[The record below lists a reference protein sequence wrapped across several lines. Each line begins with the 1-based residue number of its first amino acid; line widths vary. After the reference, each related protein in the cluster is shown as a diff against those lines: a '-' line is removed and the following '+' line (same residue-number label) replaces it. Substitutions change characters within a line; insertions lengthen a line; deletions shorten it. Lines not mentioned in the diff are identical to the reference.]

1 MVGTNRS
8 GGGRLDRSDTHAGDF
23 VDPMGKE
30 PLHSIV
36 ASRAEARIRSGEWA
50 QGTRLPPER
59 ELCRVL
65 DISRATLRQALAEL
79 EQRGFISRH
88 QGRGTFV
95 TRPPVAAELG
105 GYFSVVAALR
115 ARGLRLS
122 TKVLAVEIE
131 AASRQLALD
140 LACQPGDALLRLD
153 RLRSV
158 DAEPLMLEST
168 WLPLAR
174 FPRLEAMDFGGRSL
188 YEILREAYGCDLESA
203 LESFEPVVATP
214 SEAHLLGVPRHA
226 PALLLRRV
234 AFDTAGRPVETTT
247 SLLRGDR
254 SRFLLERHLHG
265 AELGDHPDV
274 AAEASAEDAPAAGGA
289 QRAGI
294 DPASVRDALLPDRR

>member
-1 MVGTNRS
+1 
-8 GGGRLDRSDTHAGDF
+8 
-23 VDPMGKE
+23 MGKE

-50 QGTRLPPER
+50 PGTRLPPER

-79 EQRGFISRH
+79 EQRGFITRH

-115 ARGLRLS
+115 ARGMRLS
-122 TKVLAVEIE
+122 TKVLAVETE
-131 AASRQLALD
+131 AASRQLAQD
-140 LACQPGDALLRLD
+140 LACQPGDALVRLD

-174 FPRLEAMDFGGRSL
+174 FPHLETMDVGGRSL
-188 YEILREAYGCDLESA
+188 YDILRDAYGCELESA

-214 SEAHLLGVPRHA
+214 GEAHLLGVPRHA
-226 PALLLRRV
+226 PALLVRRV

-265 AELGDHPDV
+265 VELGDHSDV
-274 AAEASAEDAPAAGGA
+274 PAEGEADSPARAAVAH
-289 QRAGI
+289 RTGI
-294 DPASVRDALLPDRR
+294 DPAAVRDALLPDRR

>member
-1 MVGTNRS
+1 
-8 GGGRLDRSDTHAGDF
+8 
-23 VDPMGKE
+23 MGKE

-50 QGTRLPPER
+50 PGTRLPPER

-79 EQRGFISRH
+79 EQRGFITRH

-122 TKVLAVEIE
+122 TKVLAVESQ
-131 AASRQLALD
+131 AASRQVAVD
-140 LACQPGDALLRLD
+140 LACQPGDPVLRLD

-168 WLPLAR
+168 WLPLTR
-174 FPRLEAMDFGGRSL
+174 FPRLETMDFGGRSL
-188 YEILREAYGCDLESA
+188 YEILREDYGCELESA

-214 SEAHLLGVPRHA
+214 REAHLLGVPRRA
-226 PALLLRRV
+226 PALLLRRL
-234 AFDTAGRPVETTT
+234 ALDIAGRPVETTT

-265 AELGDHPDV
+265 VELGDHAEVPVDGAGLRAR
-274 AAEASAEDAPAAGGA
+274 AAIAETH
-289 QRAGI
+289 RTGI
-294 DPASVRDALLPDRR
+294 DPAAVRDALLPDRR

>member
-1 MVGTNRS
+1 M
-8 GGGRLDRSDTHAGDF
+8 HAGDL
-23 VDPMGKE
+23 VGQMGKE

-50 QGTRLPPER
+50 PGTRLPPER

-79 EQRGFISRH
+79 EQRGLISRH

-115 ARGLRLS
+115 ARGMRLS
-122 TKVLAVEIE
+122 TKVLAVEVE

-140 LACQPGDALLRLD
+140 LACQPGDTLLRLD

-158 DAEPLMLEST
+158 DAAPLMLEST

-174 FPRLEAMDFGGRSL
+174 FPRLEAMEFGDRSL
-188 YEILREAYGCDLESA
+188 YEILREAYGCQLESA

-214 SEAHLLGVPRHA
+214 SEAHLLDVPRHA
-226 PALLLRRV
+226 PALLLRRI

-254 SRFLLERHLHG
+254 SRFLLERHLQG
-265 AELGDHPDV
+265 VELGDHPDGT
-274 AAEASAEDAPAAGGA
+274 ADRDRQGSPAADAGA
-289 QRAGI
+289 PGTGI
-294 DPASVRDALLPDRR
+294 DPAAVRDALLPDRG